1 VKKSSR
7 EKQPKEAE
15 GKRGPQPLIAIVD
28 DDESVR
34 EALQSLLK
42 SMGLRAEGFVSAED
56 FLHSAPLPDTT
67 CLILDVRM
75 PGMGGLE
82 LQRQLAVAERRIP
95 IIFITAHG
103 DENAR
108 MQALRAGA
116 VDFLAK
122 PFSEEALL
130 AAVHSALEHD
140 RDEA

>member
-1 VKKSSR
+1 VKNSTR
-7 EKQPKEAE
+7 
-15 GKRGPQPLIAIVD
+15 GKRAKHKEEEHDPQALIAIVD

-42 SMGLRAEGFVSAED
+42 SMGFRAEGFPSAEE
-56 FLHSAPLPDTT
+56 FLQSAQISATT

-75 PGMGGLE
+75 PGMSGLE
-82 LQRQLAVAERRIP
+82 LQRQLAADQRRIP

-103 DENAR
+103 DDDTRAR
-108 MQALRAGA
+108 ALQAGA

-130 AAVHSALEHD
+130 TAVHSALGQG
-140 RDEA
+140 RDKA

>member
-1 VKKSSR
+1 V
-7 EKQPKEAE
+7 
-15 GKRGPQPLIAIVD
+15 IVD

-82 LQRQLAVAERRIP
+82 LQRQLAADERRIP

-103 DENAR
+103 DEDTRAR
-108 MQALRAGA
+108 ALQAGA

-130 AAVHSALEHD
+130 TAVHVALED
-140 RDEA
+140 GRDDA

>member
-7 EKQPKEAE
+7 EQQPKQAE

-42 SMGLRAEGFVSAED
+42 SMGLRAEGFISAED

-82 LQRQLAVAERRIP
+82 LQRQLAAAEYRIP

-103 DENAR
+103 DEDTRAR
-108 MQALRAGA
+108 ALQAGA
-116 VDFLAK
+116 ADFLAK

-130 AAVHSALEHD
+130 TAVHVALEDD
-140 RDEA
+140 RDDA

>member
-1 VKKSSR
+1 MKRSSR
-7 EKQPKEAE
+7 
-15 GKRGPQPLIAIVD
+15 GKRTKKKEGERGPHSLIAIVD
-28 DDESVR
+28 DDEAVR

-42 SMGLRAEGFVSAED
+42 SMGLRAEGFASAEE
-56 FLHSAPLPDTT
+56 FLQSAHLPGTT

-82 LQRQLAVAERRIP
+82 LQRQLAAAECRIP

-103 DENAR
+103 DEDTRAR
-108 MQALRAGA
+108 ALQAGA

-130 AAVHSALEHD
+130 TAVHLALKHD

>member
-1 VKKSSR
+1 VTQSSR
-7 EKQPKEAE
+7 EQQPKEAE
-15 GKRGPQPLIAIVD
+15 GKRGPHPLIAIVD

-42 SMGLRAEGFVSAED
+42 SMGLRAEGFASAED